1 MKLVPFGAPDQAGQ
15 GARQVDNF
23 CRAERQV
30 TTTVFDLDGTLADT
44 SRDLIAAANA
54 CLGRRNGVWL
64 LDAEKDASAAFAGGR
79 AMIRLGFTRQD
90 ARWSEDDVDAAY
102 PVFLDRYADAIDRH
116 TVLYPGVRN
125 ALDALAAQGSALAV
139 CTNKP
144 EALALELLGRLNIL
158 GLFGAVLGADTLPVR
173 KPDPEHL
180 LETIRRVGGDPGTS
194 VLVGDTVNDRETA
207 LRAGV
212 PCILVA
218 FGPTG
223 ADIGKLSPEAILDHF
238 DSLPAMVEEV
248 ISRHRSKTALHGA
261 TSGNI
266 N

>member
-1 MKLVPFGAPDQAGQ
+1 M
-15 GARQVDNF
+15 
-23 CRAERQV
+23 

-54 CLGRRNGVWL
+54 CLGRRNGEWL
-64 LDAEKDASAAFAGGR
+64 LDAERDASTAFAGGR
-79 AMIRLGFTRQD
+79 AMIRLGLSRQD
-90 ARWSEDDVDAAY
+90 AGWSEEDVDASY
-102 PVFLDRYADAIDRH
+102 PAFLDLYADAIDRH

-125 ALDALAAQGSALAV
+125 ALDALAARGSALAV

-144 EALALELLGRLNIL
+144 EALALDLLGRLGIL

-173 KPDPEHL
+173 KPDPGHL
-180 LETIRRVGGDPGTS
+180 LETIRRVGGDPGRS

-207 LRAGV
+207 LRARV

-223 ADIGKLSPEAILDHF
+223 TDVRKLAPEAILDHF
-238 DSLPAMVEEV
+238 DSLPAMVVDV
-248 ISRHRSKTALHGA
+248 ISRHRSETVLHGPE
-261 TSGNI
+261 SGNI